1 MGIETLKGIG
11 FHNQLS
17 DPKSEAGGYNT
28 FKNALRQK
36 IVTDTKIDSQSDEG
50 ALTREARI
58 SGKEDTQGVQNLF
71 VPLSNAAQT
80 HEEMTVK

>member
-1 MGIETLKGIG
+1 M
-11 FHNQLS
+11 
-17 DPKSEAGGYNT
+17 
-28 FKNALRQK
+28 
-36 IVTDTKIDSQSDEG
+36 TDTKIDSQSDEG

-58 SGKEDTQGVQNLF
+58 SGKEDLQGVQNLF